1 MGAMEW
7 MVMYIIL
14 LDITSNKGC
23 GVWATTIECQN
34 AFVSIQCCALC
45 GGQNKCDYKLWY
57 KVQMHVLKVCSVHSI
72 LSLWKSKRMATYMQH
87 IRNNNLEI
95 RIAGSSSRLWLS
107 FIQIQ
112 TCQYNILANS
122 FWVKLIKHE
131 IFVLLW
137 QEFLKTSQLLPHISN
152 NFPRTCKLFQK
163 MCEVVLTT
171 IEQFWSYFK
180 CQREIEL
187 YFCHQ
192 SCVKEQF
199 VWICLSGARNCPCRW
214 VKSRSRNKSPGM
226 KLMHNV
232 LELAG
237 IL

>member
-1 MGAMEW
+1 M
-7 MVMYIIL
+7 IR
-14 LDITSNKGC
+14 
-23 GVWATTIECQN
+23 
-34 AFVSIQCCALC
+34 
-45 GGQNKCDYKLWY
+45 DYEWY
-57 KVQMHVLKVCSVHSI
+57 KVQMHVLKVHSVHSI
-72 LSLWKSKRMATYMQH
+72 HSLWKSKRMATYMQCMG
-87 IRNNNLEI
+87 NNNLEI
-95 RIAGSSSRLWLS
+95 RIAGSSCRPWLS

-112 TCQYNILANS
+112 TCQYILANS

-137 QEFLKTSQLLPHISN
+137 QKFLKTSQLLPHISN
-152 NFPRTCKLFQK
+152 NFPRTSKLCQK

-232 LELAG
+232 LELSG